1 MTEYTITKM
10 RQLLE
15 SKRRDH
21 NIWVRGLWGSHHAY
35 GEGDR
40 RFSTRFGRFLYMHE
54 LTVEDIVAEYDVKLS
69 TVFHWTKMVGKTI
82 KKPEHVKI
90 IKDLEK
96 RFNVKLL

>member
-1 MTEYTITKM
+1 
-10 RQLLE
+10 
-15 SKRRDH
+15 
-21 NIWVRGLWGSHHAY
+21 
-35 GEGDR
+35 
-40 RFSTRFGRFLYMHE
+40 MHE